1 MTARRRRRTR
11 RGSFLVETAMA
22 ALMLM
27 VALTLITKVV
37 GAVAAERRGWDRRE
51 VALAEV
57 GNLIE
62 RLAARPYEE
71 LTPESVKG
79 LALGP
84 EAGRTLPGAEL
95 SAKVEDEP
103 AGKVDARRV
112 SVRLRWRNRSGD
124 WDAPVELTTWAFRRK
139 EGS

>member
-1 MTARRRRRTR
+1 
-11 RGSFLVETAMA
+11 MA

-112 SVRLRWRNRSGD
+112 SVRLRWRNRSGE